1 MNNTKQEINHLIET
15 SAVKQ
20 DEFQIKKIKT
30 NNLNT
35 MKNIRLFLLLG
46 VVAAVISCN
55 NQTVTQSTEP
65 ASPVSV
71 ENISLQSI
79 RQYINTTGTAKAASE
94 VTLSTEMAGEYT
106 IATNPA
112 TGRTYKIGDKISK
125 GQVIVHLE
133 DDEYVN
139 NIGINAVQ
147 LNLQISE
154 DEYNNTKSLF
164 EKGGV
169 TEYEVRNA
177 EISKLNAQKSY
188 QTAQSNLAKMDVK
201 APFDGVIVDLPY
213 YTVGTNV
220 SSGTQVATIMNYS
233 KMFLDINLPEKNI
246 PTIAIGQKA
255 LITSYTLTEDTL
267 SGVVTELSPMIST
280 ETRTFKGTIQISN
293 PNLKLRPGM
302 FVKADIITAQKDST
316 IVIPKDLILSNNRGR
331 YVFVVGNNN
340 SAEQRRISIG
350 LQNEDDVEVIDGLSK
365 NDVLVTEG
373 FETLRNRSKITI
385 VQ

>member
-1 MNNTKQEINHLIET
+1 
-15 SAVKQ
+15 
-20 DEFQIKKIKT
+20 
-30 NNLNT
+30 
-35 MKNIRLFLLLG
+35 MKNIRLLLLLG
-46 VVAAVISCN
+46 IVATVISCS
-55 NQTVTQSTEP
+55 NQTVTQSTDP

-79 RQYINTTGTAKAASE
+79 RQYINTTGTAKAAME

-106 IATNPA
+106 IATNSA
-112 TGRTYKIGDKISK
+112 TGRPYKIGDKVSK
-125 GQVIVHLE
+125 GQVIIHLE
-133 DDEYVN
+133 DEEYVN
-139 NIGINAVQ
+139 NIGIEAVK

-169 TEYEVRNA
+169 TEFEVRNA

-188 QTAQSNLAKMDVK
+188 QTAQSNLDKMEVR
-201 APFDGVIVDLPY
+201 APFDGIIVDLPY
-213 YTVGTNV
+213 YTIGTIV
-220 SSGTQVATIMNYS
+220 SSGTQVVSIMNYS
-233 KMFLDINLPEKNI
+233 KMYMEINLPEKNI
-246 PTIAIGQKA
+246 STIAIGQKA

-280 ETRTFKGTIQISN
+280 ETRTFKGTLQINN
-293 PNLKLRPGM
+293 PELKLRPGM

-340 SAEQRRISIG
+340 TAEQRRINIG
-350 LQNEDDVEVIDGLSK
+350 LQNEDEVEIVDGLTR
-365 NDVLVTEG
+365 NDILITEG
-373 FETLRNRSKITI
+373 YETLRNRGKIAI